1 MSLKKTINIAIFGLS
16 LRTLNDIKEQV
27 RKAIPNDITINWA
40 NVSEPDLS
48 ALFINDVFFETPSI
62 QNLIKTN
69 HLTVLKL
76 ITKTDKDSIIENHAL
91 HLPVIDLQPL
101 QSWIATN
108 VLARPVAP
116 TATEEQLIKPQR
128 DNTDK
133 QKFLEEL
140 INPLNGKIQIFDQS
154 GSLGI
159 ADPRAHLF
167 WPDPNRLQQNTN
179 HTLNFTYAT
188 MSDSIK
194 LAKEKT
200 QDLHF
205 WLWNLL
211 WRSPEFLELAPEKGT
226 FKLTY
231 WPQPN
236 ADFDR
241 RDILRLSACFAQ
253 GASIQLVASHLD
265 IPEPRVRQFIAACLG
280 LNFAVAISDSKAKFS
295 PQKASENTTEENN
308 GGAVRRF
315 FGSLRRRLGF

>member
-27 RKAIPNDITINWA
+27 RKAIPHDVTINWT
-40 NVSEPDLS
+40 NVSEPELS
-48 ALFINDVFFETPSI
+48 ALLINDVFFETPSI

-76 ITKTDKDSIIENHAL
+76 ITKTEKNSIVENNAI
-91 HLPVIDLQPL
+91 HLPVIDIHPL
-101 QSWIATN
+101 QSWLSAN
-108 VLARPVAP
+108 VLSRPVSSNLA
-116 TATEEQLIKPQR
+116 EEQAPKPQR

-140 INPLNGKIQIFDQS
+140 INPLNGKIQIFDQN

-211 WRSPEFLELAPEKGT
+211 WRSPEFLELAPETGH
-226 FKLTY
+226 FKLNY
-231 WPQPN
+231 WPQPY

-241 RDILRLSACFAQ
+241 RDILRLSACFSQ
-253 GASIQLVASHLD
+253 GASLQIVATHLN
-265 IPEPRVRQFIAACLG
+265 IPEPRVRQFVAACIG
-280 LNFAVAISDSKAKFS
+280 LNFAVAIPENKAKFNPFKPS
-295 PQKASENTTEENN
+295 ITTTEEPS
-308 GGAVRRF
+308 AVRRF
-315 FGSLRRRLGF
+315 FGGLRRRLGF

>member
-16 LRTLNDIKEQV
+16 LRTLNDLKEQV
-27 RKAIPNDITINWA
+27 RKAIPSDVNINWT
-40 NVSEPDLS
+40 NVSEPNLS
-48 ALFINDVFFETPSI
+48 ALLINDIFFDTPSI

-76 ITKTDKDSIIENHAL
+76 ISKTDKNSIVENNAV
-91 HLPVIDLQPL
+91 HLPILDIHPL
-101 QSWIATN
+101 QSWLASN
-108 VLARPVAP
+108 VLARPVTP
-116 TATEEQLIKPQR
+116 TLLEEQPTKPHH

-140 INPLNGKIQIFDQS
+140 INPLNGKIQIFDQN

-167 WPDPNRLQQNTN
+167 WADPNRLQQNTN

-211 WRSPEFLELAPEKGT
+211 WRSPEYLELAPESGT

-231 WPQPN
+231 WPQPY

-253 GASIQLVASHLD
+253 GASIQLVASHLN

-280 LNFAVAISDSKAKFS
+280 LNFAIAISDNKAKFN
-295 PQKASENTTEENN
+295 PQKPNATPTEET
-308 GGAVRRF
+308 GAIRRF
-315 FGSLRRRLGF
+315 FGGLRRRLGF